1 MKYQVIYT
9 KANPMS
15 AWRSTLTEAQSL
27 AAQMSRYGYE
37 VGIWEHSEDGA
48 HQIH

>member
-9 KANPMS
+9 KASPMS
-15 AWRSTLTEAQSL
+15 AWRSNLAEAQAL
-27 AAQMSRYGYE
+27 AAQMSRYGYD
-37 VGIWEHSEDGA
+37 VSIWEHTEDCA